1 LSQDYPADFQWLQ
14 DSQATRGFAEPEV
27 YQYYGFRIETQC
39 TRFAVSIQKNST
51 LQGDADIYMSVDNKP
66 LGYGQALDPRRDWLS
81 NNDGDD
87 VISIYYCHDTSPPFT
102 IFMAVTAFDVPVG
115 YDIIATTRKSSFEGA
130 L

>member
-1 LSQDYPADFQWLQ
+1 
-14 DSQATRGFAEPEV
+14 V

-66 LGYGQALDPRRDWLS
+66 LGYGQSLDPRRDWLS

-102 IFMAVTAFDVPVG
+102 IFMAVTAYGAPVG
-115 YDIIATTRKSSFEGA
+115 YDIIATTRKCSTFANG
-130 L
+130 LFKP